1 MRLDQNQN
9 GGGITVFIREDL
21 QKINL
26 LKPFSLNSILIKGN
40 DLYVVLIV
48 QTIMTSLNIW
58 RHYGKV
64 WIYFQHTMNHC
75 NSRS

>member
-26 LKPFSLNSILIKGN
+26 LKSFSLNSILIKGN

-48 QTIMTSLNIW
+48 QTIMTSLNI
-58 RHYGKV
+58 
-64 WIYFQHTMNHC
+64 
-75 NSRS
+75 